1 MALRQNSA
9 EGGTNGLVVTSANS
23 GGASGTGFN
32 TVTTTGS
39 PTRVYSSAQ
48 KAHGTLSYQVAAAAS
63 SAVDFAF
70 ASFAANNSLAL
81 RFYLYHTTLPSNGQQ
96 IFQVFYGGGTGPVA
110 AVGIS
115 GTGRIQVIGAAATLS
130 TFPTP
135 LVVGT
140 WYRIEMQL
148 TVGAST
154 TTGSIACQYYVHD
167 QTTPVDAAYSSS
179 TANLGTNPATTIHF
193 GKLTPAATLDSFF
206 DDIAYDDGAT
216 APIGVYVAPSQPPT
230 ASAGFSQTN
239 IEPYTVISLS
249 GTDSDSDGTV
259 VARQWRQVSG
269 APSVTIAN
277 ATSANASYTAPG
289 TIAGTSLVFGYTVTD
304 NDNLDSTEATTTHT
318 ILPVTE
324 RAAVGG
330 AEVPARIMIAQ
341 NGGLV

>member
-1 MALRQNSA
+1 MALKQNSA
-9 EGGTNGLVVTSANS
+9 EGGANGLTVTNTNS

-63 SAVDFAF
+63 STVDFGF
-70 ASFAANNSLAL
+70 ASFTATSSLAL
-81 RFYLYHTTLPSNGQQ
+81 RFYLYHTTSPTNGQE
-96 IFQVFYGGGTGPVA
+96 IFQVYSGGGAAKVA
-110 AVGIS
+110 VVALS
-115 GTGRIQVIGAAATLS
+115 GTGRIQVMGAAATLS

-167 QTTPVDAAYSSS
+167 QTTPVDPAYSSS

-216 APIGVYVAPSQPPT
+216 APIGVPNPT
-230 ASAGFSQTN
+230 PIASAGSNQTN
-239 IEPYTVISLS
+239 TQPYAVVTLS
-249 GTDSDSDGTV
+249 GTDSDSDGIV
-259 VARQWRQVSG
+259 VSRQWRQVSG
-269 APSVTIAN
+269 SPSVAITN

-304 NDNLDSTEATTTHT
+304 NDGLESVEAETTHT
-318 ILPVTE
+318 ILPATK
-324 RAAVGG
+324 RAIVGG
-330 AEVPARIMIAQ
+330 IEVPIRLMAAQ
-341 NGGLV
+341 GGGLV

>member
-1 MALRQNSA
+1 MALKQNSA
-9 EGGTNGLVVTSANS
+9 EGGANGLTVTNTNS

-48 KAHGTLSYQVAAAAS
+48 KAHGNLSYQVTSGANS
-63 SAVDFAF
+63 TVDFGF
-70 ASFAANNSLAL
+70 ASFTANNSLAL
-81 RFYLYHTTLPSNGQQ
+81 RFYLYHATSPTSGQE
-96 IFQVFYGGGTGPVA
+96 IFQVYSGGGAAKVA
-110 AVGIS
+110 VVALS
-115 GTGRIQVIGAAATLS
+115 GTGRVQVMGAAATLS

-167 QTTPVDAAYSSS
+167 QTTPVDPPYSSS

-193 GKLTPAATLDSFF
+193 GKLTSAATLDSFF

-216 APIGVYVAPSQPPT
+216 APIGVPNPIPI
-230 ASAGFSQTN
+230 ASAGPNQAN
-239 IEPYTVISLS
+239 LQPYAIVALS
-249 GTDSDSDGTV
+249 GTDSDSDGIV
-259 VARQWRQVSG
+259 VSRQWRQVSG
-269 APSVTIAN
+269 SPSVAITN

-289 TIAGTSLVFGYTVTD
+289 TIAGTSLVFGYMVTD
-304 NDNLDSTEATTTHT
+304 SDNLDSAESTTAHT
-318 ILPVTE
+318 ILPVTK
-324 RAAVGG
+324 RAVVGG
-330 AEVPARIMIAQ
+330 VEVPARLMIAQ
-341 NGGLV
+341 SGGLV